1 MDKITRKSA
10 LYHLGCP
17 AWSIPEWRGT
27 FLPAKTRTSELL
39 SEYSKTFNT
48 VEGNS
53 FFYAL
58 PKIDVVQR
66 WATQA
71 AEGFE
76 FCFKVPRDISHA
88 GALTGKGTV
97 FERLLQC
104 LECVHRAGRLGSTFL
119 QLHASFSS
127 ERLDELEG
135 FCSHWPESF
144 PLAVEV
150 RHLDFF
156 TDESI
161 AQRLNQLLESHKV
174 DRVIFDSRALFHAP
188 PSDPAEE
195 KSQGR
200 KPKLPVRWQATG
212 QRPMVRFVGRNAIE
226 SVRRWQE
233 EVAEKVATWIGEGK
247 RPYVFMHT
255 PDDSRAPYLCRQ
267 FHQLLQKQIPAL
279 PDLVFPQKEEQIELF

>member
-1 MDKITRKSA
+1 MTSVVKYTDF
-10 LYHLGCP
+10 YHLGCP
-17 AWSIPEWRGT
+17 AWSIPEWRGG
-27 FLPAKTRTSELL
+27 FLPAKTKTSEFL

-58 PKIDVVQR
+58 PKLEVVER
-66 WATQA
+66 WVTQA
-71 AEGFE
+71 AAGFE
-76 FCFKVPRDISHA
+76 FCFKVPRDLSHS
-88 GALTGKGTV
+88 GSLLGKGTV
-97 FERLLQC
+97 YDHLIQC
-104 LECVHRAGRLGSTFL
+104 LDCVAQANKLGPTFL
-119 QLHASFSS
+119 QLHASFSP

-135 FCSHWPESF
+135 FCSQWPKRF

-156 TDESI
+156 TEKKSVQMLD
-161 AQRLNQLLESHKV
+161 QLLERRGV

-195 KSQGR
+195 ISQKR
-200 KPKLPVRWQATG
+200 KPRLPVRWETTG
-212 QRPMVRFVGRNAIE
+212 SRPMVRFVGRNAIE

-233 EVAEKVATWIGEGK
+233 EVAEKVALWISEGK
-247 RPYVFMHT
+247 RPCVFMHT
-255 PDDSRAPYLCRQ
+255 PDDTLAPHLCKQ
-267 FHQLLQKQIPAL
+267 FHQLLQSHISEL